1 MPLSLFERLVP
12 HFSGARFV
20 HLQGWGE
27 PMLSPHL
34 WDMIAMAKAEGP
46 SVGFTTGGMLL
57 TDRAIDRL
65 MESGADY
72 VSISIAGA
80 VQATHGALRVRSDI
94 ERIFDRI
101 RRMAALKRRS
111 ASHRPRISVSYMM
124 TTANIEELP
133 AALARAIEAGAD
145 DFYATNL
152 DCVFSASADRS
163 RIFVWEGEPAVGH
176 LAILDRARSIAAEN
190 NFSFRPYPLI
200 AQEQPACELDPS
212 RIMFITAAG
221 EVCPCPYLSRPDN
234 RRIHKGREYLY
245 RQLNFGNIA
254 DLDLTAVWKGRS
266 YAEFRKR
273 FERRREA
280 DRRLRAYMDGGEPFD
295 AMGALNPPP
304 LHGVCE
310 TCAKAYG
317 V

>member
-1 MPLSLFERLVP
+1 MQLSLFERLVP

-111 ASHRPRISVSYMM
+111 ASHRPRISISYMM

-133 AALARAIEAGAD
+133 AALARAIDAGAN

-152 DCVFSASADRS
+152 DCVFDASADRS

-200 AQEQPACELDPS
+200 ARSSPPVSSIPRASCSSQPLAMSVPAPIS
-212 RIMFITAAG
+212 RGPITG
-221 EVCPCPYLSRPDN
+221 GS
-234 RRIHKGREYLY
+234 IKGGSICT
-245 RQLNFGNIA
+245 GN
-254 DLDLTAVWKGRS
+254 
-266 YAEFRKR
+266 
-273 FERRREA
+273 
-280 DRRLRAYMDGGEPFD
+280 
-295 AMGALNPPP
+295 
-304 LHGVCE
+304 
-310 TCAKAYG
+310 
-317 V
+317 